1 MKNSKSKLDHCD
13 LGTCCGNVKCRHV
26 PPRVRIGTARMLR
39 GNTQVF
45 TREVNIDSFSYYVV
59 VGTVSRAIN
68 AHEAALRTEPT
79 LFLLHERIHTNCT
92 SCKFFGKYGQVVH

>member
-1 MKNSKSKLDHCD
+1 MLWECEVPTCPSVSTHRNSTHATGEIRRFLHAKWILIH
-13 LGTCCGNVKCRHV
+13 
-26 PPRVRIGTARMLR
+26 
-39 GNTQVF
+39 
-45 TREVNIDSFSYYVV
+45 YYVV